1 MTKTHPFDL
10 SGRVVVV
17 TGGNGGLGLGMA
29 DTLAELGAKVAIWG
43 RNPDKNATALDRI
56 NRHGGDHIALACDV
70 CNWDQID
77 AAMAQTLDHYGRVDG
92 MFANAGVG
100 GGPKPF
106 TERSAQEWRD
116 LMAANLDGVVRS
128 FQVAAKHMIERG
140 ANGDA
145 FGRLVCTSS
154 VASIDG
160 AAFNEHYGASKGA
173 LNSLVRATAVELARH
188 GITVNAILPG
198 YAESDMTAGLMDNEK
213 FVRNVMPRIPVRRFG
228 TPQDF
233 GGIASYLMSDLSAY
247 HTGQCFVID
256 GGYTIF

>member
-10 SGRVVVV
+10 SGRVAIV

-29 DTLAELGAKVAIWG
+29 ETLAQLGAKVAIWG
-43 RNPDKNATALDRI
+43 RNPDKNAAALARI
-56 NRHGGDHIALACDV
+56 QAHGGDHIALECDV
-70 CNWDQID
+70 CDWGQID
-77 AAMAQTLDHYGRVDG
+77 AAMAQTIEKYGRVDG
-92 MFANAGVG
+92 MYANAGVG
-100 GGPKPF
+100 GGAKPF
-106 TERSAQEWRD
+106 VDRTAQEWSS
-116 LMAANLDGVVRS
+116 LMAANVDGVVRS
-128 FQVAAKHMIERG
+128 FQVAARHMIQR
-140 ANGDA
+140 AADGDA

-198 YAESDMTAGLMDNEK
+198 YAESEMTEGLMANDK
-213 FVRNVMPRIPVRRFG
+213 FVRNVMPRIPARRFG
-228 TPQDF
+228 RPDDY
-233 GGIASYLMSDLSAY
+233 GGIAAYLLSDLSGY

-256 GGYTIF
+256 GGYTIY

>member
-1 MTKTHPFDL
+1 MSKNHPFDL

-29 DTLAELGAKVAIWG
+29 DTLAELGASVAIWG
-43 RNPDKNATALDRI
+43 RNEAKNAAALDKI
-56 NRHGGDHIALACDV
+56 NAHGGDHIALACDV
-70 CNWDQID
+70 CDWAQID
-77 AAMAQTLDHYGRVDG
+77 AAMAQTLEKYGRVDG
-92 MFANAGVG
+92 MIANAGVG
-100 GGPKPF
+100 GGAKSF
-106 TERSAQEWRD
+106 VDRTAEEWRS
-116 LMAANLDGVVRS
+116 LMSANLDGVVRS
-128 FQVAAKHMIERG
+128 FQVAAKHMIQRG
-140 ANGDA
+140 IDGDP

-198 YAESDMTAGLMDNEK
+198 YAESEMTSGLMANDK
-213 FVRNVMPRIPVRRFG
+213 FVRNVMPRIPARRFG
-228 TPQDF
+228 TPEDF
-233 GGIASYLMSDLSAY
+233 GGIAAYLMSDLSAY